1 MSESQRASRQR
12 WAAQQRRGRLRPRTD
27 GRRGQRR
34 ARAKVAEQ
42 RRARAEKM
50 RRSMVF
56 SVGIYLPIIKSLG
69 KNMIHQGIFRQSQVV
84 LIFLLVNDMFAYIP
98 GPCFCDYLK
107 VYA

>member
-1 MSESQRASRQR
+1 MSENQRASRQR

-34 ARAKVAEQ
+34 AMAKVAEQ

-69 KNMIHQGIFRQSQVV
+69 KKHDSPRDFQTKPGSLDIFVS
-84 LIFLLVNDMFAYIP
+84 
-98 GPCFCDYLK
+98 K
-107 VYA
+107 